1 MNTMPFDAVSVGN
14 HEFDYGVDNMVKQ
27 LSRAHFPIL
36 LGNVFY
42 TNSEKPVWNTPWTV
56 VEKDGIKIGVI
67 GVHQKFAFYD
77 TIAAKA
83 YAGSEARDEE
93 PYIQKGLDALKGK
106 VDIIVLL
113 IHEGTPAR
121 QSSYGNKDVARMLQ
135 ADIDTAK
142 KFKGIDVLITGHAH
156 VGTPEPIKVNDT
168 LIVSTDA
175 YGTDIGK
182 LVLDFNPQ
190 TKKIERYKGELI
202 TVFSDEYKPD
212 PKVQLKIDEW
222 NASLKKSLARLLVRQ
237 RRTLRV
243 HMGNHH
249 PSVI

>member
-77 TIAAKA
+77 TIATKA

-93 PYIQKGLDALKGK
+93 PYIQKGLDALK
-106 VDIIVLL
+106 
-113 IHEGTPAR
+113 R
-121 QSSYGNKDVARMLQ
+121 
-135 ADIDTAK
+135 
-142 KFKGIDVLITGHAH
+142 
-156 VGTPEPIKVNDT
+156 
-168 LIVSTDA
+168 
-175 YGTDIGK
+175 
-182 LVLDFNPQ
+182 
-190 TKKIERYKGELI
+190 
-202 TVFSDEYKPD
+202 
-212 PKVQLKIDEW
+212 
-222 NASLKKSLARLLVRQ
+222 
-237 RRTLRV
+237 
-243 HMGNHH
+243 
-249 PSVI
+249 